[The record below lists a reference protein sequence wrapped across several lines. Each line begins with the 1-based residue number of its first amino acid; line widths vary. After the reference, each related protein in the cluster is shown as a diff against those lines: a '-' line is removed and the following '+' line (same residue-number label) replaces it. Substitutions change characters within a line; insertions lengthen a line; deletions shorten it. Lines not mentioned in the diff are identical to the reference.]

1 MPTVTIRGKKVKLP
15 YNKAGKKIGHL
26 RITNDGEIYSAWIHK
41 QFLKI
46 EQKPPFISKLI
57 PGEEE

>member
-1 MPTVTIRGKKVKLP
+1 MKGSHHESV
-15 YNKAGKKIGHL
+15 YNEEGKKIGHL

-46 EQKPPFISKLI
+46 EQRPPFILKLI
-57 PGEEE
+57 SGEEE